1 MGVLGENVKSDV
13 WEGNVPEAFT
23 DMMQSTIDTNGS
35 YYTEDY
41 NSSVTDLTDTAQQ
54 YDMMHE
60 TWFRSIFI
68 ILYSV
73 IFLLGVSGN
82 LLVVYVV
89 LRNKSM
95 QTITNLFITNLAVSD
110 IMMCLLAVPFTPL
123 SAFLKSWVFGDALCH
138 IVPMTLGVSVY
149 VSTLT
154 STAIA
159 IDRYFVIVHPF
170 KPRMK
175 VFVCLL
181 LIVAIWIISV
191 SISLPLA
198 IYQRVSWHEAEQAYV
213 CFEHWPKPTAR
224 QFFTVTNL
232 ILQYIVPCSI
242 ITFCYT
248 KVSVVLRI
256 RAKAKLGRGSKNSER
271 DELEIK
277 RKRRTNKMLI
287 AMVSIF
293 VCCWLPLNTVHIISE
308 YKTDFDQGKFF
319 VLIFFIAHVIAMSST
334 IYNPFLY
341 AWMNENFKKEFKTV
355 VPFLF
360 SRRRHSSMNGLT
372 TQYTTVDTH
381 SVMPQRSPPHGNGNN
396 SLKEPKVVYEAE
408 SEKVLLQVAEQQDG
422 EC

>member
-1 MGVLGENVKSDV
+1 MSITRENDSPVFATLQATTLSPNL
-13 WEGNVPEAFT
+13 NVT
-23 DMMQSTIDTNGS
+23 DNITGNGS
-35 YYTEDY
+35 A
-41 NSSVTDLTDTAQQ
+41 TAKMAS
-54 YDMMHE
+54 DIMDD
-60 TWFRSIFI
+60 WGVRGIFI
-68 ILYSV
+68 VLYAV
-73 IFLLGVSGN
+73 IFLLGISGN
-82 LLVVYVV
+82 TLVVFVV
-89 LRNKSM
+89 IRNRSM
-95 QTITNLFITNLAVSD
+95 QTITNIFITNLAVSD
-110 IMMCLLAVPFTPL
+110 IMMCMLAVPFTPL
-123 SAFLKSWVFGDALCH
+123 SAFLDSWVFGEALCH

-175 VFVCLL
+175 IFVCLL
-181 LIVAIWIISV
+181 LIVAIWIVSV

-198 IYQRVSWHEAEQAYV
+198 IYQKVAWNKKDQTYSCY
-213 CFEHWPKPTAR
+213 EHWPKDTAR

-242 ITFCYT
+242 ITFCYI

-256 RAKAKLGRGSKNSER
+256 RANTRIGSGRNRER
-271 DELEIK
+271 DEMEIQ

-293 VCCWLPLNTVHIISE
+293 VCCWLPLNVVHITTE
-308 YKTDFDQGKFF
+308 YHKPFSNWPYLFL
-319 VLIFFIAHVIAMSST
+319 VFFIAHVIAMSST

-360 SRRRHSSMNGLT
+360 SRRRHSSMNGVT

-381 SVMPQRSPPHGNGNN
+381 SVLQRSPPHNNGNGNSN
-396 SLKEPKVVYEAE
+396 SANCLKNEAKAVYNAE
-408 SEKVLLQVAEQQDG
+408 KENVYLQVAEGGPEDD
-422 EC
+422 